1 LDQLTLQK
9 LLLRN
14 DFALGVAM
22 WENYSEEL
30 KKQLLIFLPY
40 WLSNESIFAVDSS
53 ELQVCKKVSSDLDLC
68 SILHKRILV
77 LIEIV
82 LFYENF
88 MCSVEPFFLIREQ
101 KCS

>member
-1 LDQLTLQK
+1 LHEPYLDQLTLQK

-40 WLSNESIFAVDSS
+40 WLSNESIFVVDSS
-53 ELQVCKKVSSDLDLC
+53 EL
-68 SILHKRILV
+68 
-77 LIEIV
+77 
-82 LFYENF
+82 
-88 MCSVEPFFLIREQ
+88 
-101 KCS
+101 